1 MQDYNELIPQLLELD
16 EESLEAQLGLQVQEM
31 DSDVRGGSQGLTI
44 DSIDLDAA
52 ARAPISPEVLAAGQ
66 QLLKRLNSGLYD
78 LMCNPLGSDSETEKV
93 LDEVINQNYVKAA
106 GMLAP
111 LLVSGLGLAPAIA
124 TLIATLVVKKIA
136 KAGSEEIC
144 KSWKAS
150 LPTEES

>member
-16 EESLEAQLGLQVQEM
+16 EESLEAQLGLQVQ
-31 DSDVRGGSQGLTI
+31 GTAKGLTI

-52 ARAPISPEVLAAGQ
+52 ARAPISPEVLAAGKH
-66 QLLKRLNSGLYD
+66 LLKQLNSGLYD
-78 LMCNPLGSDSETEKV
+78 LMCNPLGSDPETEKV
-93 LDEVINQNYVKAA
+93 LDEVINQNYTKAA
-106 GMLAP
+106 GILAP
-111 LLVSGLGLAPAIA
+111 LLVSGLGLTPAIA
-124 TLIATLVVKKIA
+124 TLIATLVIKKIA

>member
-16 EESLEAQLGLQVQEM
+16 EESLEAQLGLQVQ
-31 DSDVRGGSQGLTI
+31 GTAKGLTL

-93 LDEVINQNYVKAA
+93 LDEVINQNYTKAA
-106 GMLAP
+106 GILAP
-111 LLVSGLGLAPAIA
+111 VLVSGLGLAPAIA
-124 TLIATLVVKKIA
+124 TLIATLVIKKIA

>member
-1 MQDYNELIPQLLELD
+1 MQDYNELVQQLLELD
-16 EESLEAQLGLQVQEM
+16 EESLEAQLGLQVQ
-31 DSDVRGGSQGLTI
+31 GTAKGLTL

>member
-1 MQDYNELIPQLLELD
+1 MQDYNELVQQLLELD

-44 DSIDLDAA
+44 DSIDLDVAT
-52 ARAPISPEVLAAGQ
+52 RSPISPEVLVAGQ
-66 QLLKRLNSGLYD
+66 QLLKRLSAGLYD
-78 LMCNPLGSDSETEKV
+78 LMCNSVGSDQETEKV

-111 LLVSGLGLAPAIA
+111 VLVSGLGLAPAIA
-124 TLIATLVVKKIA
+124 TLIATLVIKKIA
-136 KAGSEEIC
+136 KEGSEVIC

-150 LPTEES
+150 MSEKS

>member
-16 EESLEAQLGLQVQEM
+16 EESLEAQLGLQVQ
-31 DSDVRGGSQGLTI
+31 GTAKGLTL

>member
-1 MQDYNELIPQLLELD
+1 MFD
-16 EESLEAQLGLQVQEM
+16 EESLEAQLGLQVQ
-31 DSDVRGGSQGLTI
+31 GTAKGLTL

-111 LLVSGLGLAPAIA
+111 LLVSGLGLAPVGKFNQA
-124 TLIATLVVKKIA
+124 
-136 KAGSEEIC
+136 E
-144 KSWKAS
+144 
-150 LPTEES
+150 

>member
-16 EESLEAQLGLQVQEM
+16 EESLEEQLGLQVQ
-31 DSDVRGGSQGLTI
+31 GTAKGLTL
-44 DSIDLDAA
+44 DSIDINAA

>member
-1 MQDYNELIPQLLELD
+1 MQDYNELVQQLLELD
-16 EESLEAQLGLQVQEM
+16 EESLEAQLGLQIQEM

-52 ARAPISPEVLAAGQ
+52 ARAPISPEVLATGQ
-66 QLLKRLNSGLYD
+66 QLLKRLSAGLYD
-78 LMCNPLGSDSETEKV
+78 LMCNPLGSDSEAQNV

-136 KAGSEEIC
+136 TSSSQEIC
-144 KSWKAS
+144 KVWKAS
-150 LPTEES
+150 LSPEES

>member
-16 EESLEAQLGLQVQEM
+16 EESLEEQLGLQVE
-31 DSDVRGGSQGLTI
+31 GTL
-44 DSIDLDAA
+44 DSIDINAT
-52 ARAPISPEVLAAGQ
+52 ARAAINPEVLAAGKHF
-66 QLLKRLNSGLYD
+66 LKQLNSGLYD
-78 LMCNPLGSDSETEKV
+78 LMCNPLGSDPETEKV
-93 LDEVINQNYVKAA
+93 LDEVINQNYTKAA
-106 GMLAP
+106 GILAP
-111 LLVSGLGLAPAIA
+111 VLVSGLGLAPAIA

>member
-16 EESLEAQLGLQVQEM
+16 EESLEAQLGLQVQ
-31 DSDVRGGSQGLTI
+31 GTAKGLTL

-78 LMCNPLGSDSETEKV
+78 LMCNPLGSDPETEKV
-93 LDEVINQNYVKAA
+93 LDEVINQNYTKAT
-106 GMLAP
+106 GILTP
-111 LLVSGLGLAPAIA
+111 VLVSGLGLAPAIA

>member
-16 EESLEAQLGLQVQEM
+16 EESLEAQLGLQVQ
-31 DSDVRGGSQGLTI
+31 GTAKGLTI

-93 LDEVINQNYVKAA
+93 LDEVINQNYTKAA
-106 GMLAP
+106 GILAP

-124 TLIATLVVKKIA
+124 TLIATLVIKKIA

>member
-16 EESLEAQLGLQVQEM
+16 EESLEAQLGLQVQ
-31 DSDVRGGSQGLTI
+31 GTAKGLTL

-93 LDEVINQNYVKAA
+93 LDEVINQNYTKAA
-106 GMLAP
+106 GILAP
-111 LLVSGLGLAPAIA
+111 VLVSGLGLAPAIA

>member
-16 EESLEAQLGLQVQEM
+16 EESLEAQLGLQVQ
-31 DSDVRGGSQGLTI
+31 GTL
-44 DSIDLDAA
+44 DSIDINATAKAA
-52 ARAPISPEVLAAGQ
+52 INPEVLAAGKHF
-66 QLLKRLNSGLYD
+66 LKQLNSGLYD
-78 LMCNPLGSDSETEKV
+78 LMCNPLGSDPETEKV
-93 LDEVINQNYVKAA
+93 LDEVINQNYTKAA

>member
-16 EESLEAQLGLQVQEM
+16 EESLEAQLGLQVQ
-31 DSDVRGGSQGLTI
+31 GTAKGLTI

>member
-16 EESLEAQLGLQVQEM
+16 EESLEAQLGLQVQ
-31 DSDVRGGSQGLTI
+31 GTAKGLTL

-124 TLIATLVVKKIA
+124 TLIATLVIKKIA

>member
-16 EESLEAQLGLQVQEM
+16 EESIEAELGLQVQ
-31 DSDVRGGSQGLTI
+31 STAKGLTL
-44 DSIDLDAA
+44 DSIDINATA
-52 ARAPISPEVLAAGQ
+52 KSAINPELLAAGKNF
-66 QLLKRLNSGLYD
+66 LKQLNSGLYD
-78 LMCNPLGSDSETEKV
+78 LMCNPLGSDPETEKV
-93 LDEVINQNYVKAA
+93 LDEVISQNYTKAA
-106 GMLAP
+106 GILAP
-111 LLVSGLGLAPAIA
+111 VLVSGLGLTPAIA

>member
-1 MQDYNELIPQLLELD
+1 MQDYNELVQQLLELD
-16 EESLEAQLGLQVQEM
+16 EESLEAQLGLQVQ
-31 DSDVRGGSQGLTI
+31 GTAKGLTL

-124 TLIATLVVKKIA
+124 TLIATLVIKKIA

>member
-16 EESLEAQLGLQVQEM
+16 EESLEAQLGLQVQ
-31 DSDVRGGSQGLTI
+31 DTAKGLTL
-44 DSIDLDAA
+44 DSIDINAT
-52 ARAPISPEVLAAGQ
+52 ARAAISPEVLAAGQ
-66 QLLKRLNSGLYD
+66 QLLKRLSAGLYD
-78 LMCNPLGSDSETEKV
+78 LMCNPLGSDSEAQNV

-136 KAGSEEIC
+136 TSSSQEIC
-144 KSWKAS
+144 KVWKAS
-150 LPTEES
+150 LPPEES